1 MVIQKDQTLGDFE
14 KPNQSKAISNDFIE
28 LVLIPSSLE
37 QPKNEEEEIDELPR
51 DDSANDIAT
60 QELVEHEEKMEQSL
74 HQKALVPQAKRST
87 KEHHPST
94 RYSSSK
100 YMLIIDKKEQ

>member
-1 MVIQKDQTLGDFE
+1 MGDFDRT
-14 KPNQSKAISNDFIE
+14 NQYKGISDDFIE

-60 QELVEHEEKMEQSL
+60 QEPVEHEE
-74 HQKALVPQAKRST
+74 
-87 KEHHPST
+87 
-94 RYSSSK
+94 
-100 YMLIIDKKEQ
+100 